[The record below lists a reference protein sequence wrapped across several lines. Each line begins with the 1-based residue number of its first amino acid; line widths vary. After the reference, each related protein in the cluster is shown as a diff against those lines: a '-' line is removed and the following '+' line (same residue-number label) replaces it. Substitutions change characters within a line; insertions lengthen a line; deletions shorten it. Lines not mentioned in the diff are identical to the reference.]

1 MSYCVNCGVELDA
14 SAKSCPLCNTPVV
27 NPNQLNQYSMDTPF
41 PEEKGA
47 IEVVKRKDLGILL
60 TTIVIATA
68 VTCGIL
74 NAFVFPGSLWS
85 LAVIGPFVILW
96 VVMVPV
102 VIYTKIPIY
111 VTILFD
117 GLATVLY
124 LFMLA
129 RMLDRF
135 GWFYG
140 LGIPIAA
147 LTTLAVEVYIF
158 CMRKLP
164 KSILTG
170 ALYLFSV
177 IGLYC
182 VGIELLIDKYLQ
194 SSKLLTWS
202 AVVLTICVVID
213 IAIITMLSRRRLR
226 NAVRRRLHF

>member
-14 SAKSCPLCNTPVV
+14 SARVCPLCNTPVV
-27 NPNQLNQYSMDTPF
+27 NPSQLNQFSEETPF
-41 PEEKGA
+41 PQEKGA

-60 TTIVIATA
+60 TTTVVATA

-96 VVMVPV
+96 VVMIPV
-102 VIYTKIPIY
+102 VISTKIPIY

-124 LFMLA
+124 LYMLA
-129 RMLDRF
+129 RMINSF

-147 LTTLAVEVYIF
+147 LATLAVEIYVF
-158 CMRKLP
+158 CIRKLP

-177 IGLYC
+177 IGLFC
-182 VGIELLIDKYLQ
+182 VGLEHVIDRYLLNG
-194 SSKLLTWS
+194 KLLTWS

-226 NAVRRRLHF
+226 DAVRRRLHF